1 MKPLNCLIIDDEP
14 LAREGLAGYVNDIN
28 FLKLIGTAEDALSA
42 DLTEVDLL
50 LLDIEMPK
58 ISGIEFLKSLKKPP
72 MVILTTAYPSYALE
86 GYQLDVLDYLL
97 KPITFQR
104 FLKAAQKARE
114 FHALHAKSQPSEEYF
129 FVKVEHKYEKI
140 VLSEIQFVEGM
151 QNYVTIHTTTGSHM
165 TLLTLK
171 SVEERLPPERFMRVH
186 RSYVVAKDK
195 VERMEGN
202 ELFIGEARVPVSRGL
217 RDTVVSE
224 IIEKRLWKK

>member
-58 ISGIEFLKSLKKPP
+58 ISGIDFLKSLQNPP

-217 RDTVVSE
+217 RDAVVSE